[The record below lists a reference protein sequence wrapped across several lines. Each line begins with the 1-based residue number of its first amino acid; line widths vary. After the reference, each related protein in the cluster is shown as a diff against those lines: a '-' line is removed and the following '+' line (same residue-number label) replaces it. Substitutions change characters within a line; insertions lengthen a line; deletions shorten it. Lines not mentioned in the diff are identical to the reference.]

1 MKGFLFL
8 ALGLLLVLVV
18 FHKWVAPKLGG
29 GSEEKTDTSITKKFG
44 YSQE

>member
-8 ALGLLLVLVV
+8 ALGLLLVLVIFKKFV
-18 FHKWVAPKLGG
+18 EPKLDGA
-29 GSEEKTDTSITKKFG
+29 KTDDTLTKKFG